1 MSADDEHARDS
12 RNPRG
17 LPGEKWSGLNREI
30 SAASE
35 DPPRLCSR
43 SQRVLSVLDG
53 QQAS

>member
-12 RNPRG
+12 RSPRG
-17 LPGEKWSGLNREI
+17 LPGKKRNDSGREI

-35 DPPRLCSR
+35 DYPRLFSR
-43 SQRVLSVLDG
+43 SQGVPSVLYG